1 MKPCKEAV
9 DAIKKILAIPQ
20 EKPKEGLVNLADEWE
35 AWWEDVQNGRGFEVN
50 LHILLDELS
59 PDVLSDI
66 CAVMLTGRGDYK
78 TFDSARA
85 REVGFSRE
93 ETIFYITGKTLRLK
107 AYLTNG
113 LKIAA

>member
-1 MKPCKEAV
+1 MVPCK
-9 DAIKKILAIPQ
+9 DAIDAIDKIIAIPQ
-20 EKPKEGLVNLADEWE
+20 ETPKTEMVNLADEIETIMKEFQQGTSFE
-35 AWWEDVQNGRGFEVN
+35 AKLHRLLNG
-50 LHILLDELS
+50 LS
-59 PDVLSDI
+59 DDALSDI

-107 AYLTNG
+107 AYLING